1 MLGPIPVSRFSE
13 NSEFVNR
20 EMGETLGF
28 LFQKEKS
35 LKLWVSY
42 DGNILCE
49 HNLLAGRFLQQ
60 PLSLALSLEPDT
72 PFYFLIH
79 SVRIKARIEAH

>member
-1 MLGPIPVSRFSE
+1 MAAIITKKLHKVLGPIPVSRFSE

-49 HNLLAGRFLQQ
+49 HNLLAGRFTSTTPEFS
-60 PLSLALSLEPDT
+60 PLS
-72 PFYFLIH
+72 
-79 SVRIKARIEAH
+79 